1 MYLAWCCY
9 QFSPKNF
16 IFNGDYVDKGAWGLE
31 TFLLLLALKVFMP
44 QNIYLH
50 SGNHESESC
59 TLVYGFKKEVFQKY
73 GDNGG
78 NVYRKCLDCFAVLPL
93 ASIVAYQIQRT
104 VLDPCSEDSDIILA
118 DILWSDPTMTA
129 GLSQNDDRGV
139 GLFWGPD
146 CTEQFLL
153 KNNLKLIIRS
163 HEDPDARDGRDGF
176 NGMDEGYT
184 IDHSVESGKHITVFS
199 APDYPQFHVFSSLTF

>member
-1 MYLAWCCY
+1 M
-9 QFSPKNF
+9 
-16 IFNGDYVDKGAWGLE
+16 
-31 TFLLLLALKVFMP
+31 
-44 QNIYLH
+44 
-50 SGNHESESC
+50 
-59 TLVYGFKKEVFQKY
+59 VYGFKKEVFQKY
-73 GDNGG
+73 GDNGS

-93 ASIVAYQIQRT
+93 ASIVAHQVYIAHGGLFRNKPKRSKGKKRRKSSLSLGSIQQLSKIQRT

-118 DILWSDPTMTA
+118 DILWSDPSMTA

-163 HEDPDARDGRDGF
+163 HEGPDARDGRDGF

-184 IDHSVESGKHITVFS
+184 IDHSVESGKLITVFS
-199 APDYPQFHVFSSLTF
+199 APDYPQFHVFHH